1 MALSLAS
8 QMISNSFPHLGAAMT
23 GAEINFPFMLSN
35 ASKHSMLNSKT
46 ASFSN
51 NLHKDY
57 AILEKS
63 LMKSF
68 VKVSMAL
75 ETPHTLDI
83 RWWQ

>member
-1 MALSLAS
+1 
-8 QMISNSFPHLGAAMT
+8 MT
-23 GAEINFPFMLSN
+23 GVEINFPLMLSN

-68 VKVSMAL
+68 VKASMA
-75 ETPHTLDI
+75 
-83 RWWQ
+83 